1 MLVCLSYRYQILR
14 EPIHEAVA
22 VGGAYEACGEGV
34 EREGSGKTPAG
45 QARGVAETEF
55 LEARGD
61 HAHQGKARKACFQCD
76 TKSTPDFFQNS
87 YSEKLTYLGKYI

>member
-1 MLVCLSYRYQILR
+1 M
-14 EPIHEAVA
+14 
-22 VGGAYEACGEGV
+22 GGAYEACGEGV

-76 TKSTPDFFQNS
+76 TKSTPDFF
-87 YSEKLTYLGKYI
+87 SEFLFRETHVPCKIYFGKYI

>member
-1 MLVCLSYRYQILR
+1 M
-14 EPIHEAVA
+14 
-22 VGGAYEACGEGV
+22 GGAYEACGEGV

-61 HAHQGKARKACFQCD
+61 HAHQGKACFQCD
-76 TKSTPDFFQNS
+76 TKSTPYFFQNS
-87 YSEKLTYLGKYI
+87 YSEELTYLAKLILENIFRTPFSSG